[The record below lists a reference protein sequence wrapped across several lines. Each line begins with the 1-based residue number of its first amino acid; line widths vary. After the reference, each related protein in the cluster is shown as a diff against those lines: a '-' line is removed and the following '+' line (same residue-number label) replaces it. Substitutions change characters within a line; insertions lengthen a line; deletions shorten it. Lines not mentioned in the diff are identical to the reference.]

1 MRVTSEPSGAAPG
14 QTGTLRERFG
24 DDVVLIT
31 GFPGARAQALLQ
43 VLLAREPEISVW
55 LVVPPSELEA
65 SARLLTGNAS
75 EHRRLRLIPG
85 EPCAIDLGLSRQT
98 YSELALHVDRWFSL
112 YQTSDLGSGRV
123 LSMRVNLGAAREV
136 AELSKVAERLTHV
149 TVLSSA
155 AVFGSYQ
162 GPVNEDELDV
172 GQSFSSPAAQALAL
186 AEALLRRKLADVP
199 VSIVRSPRV
208 VLPARGAG
216 QGATPKA
223 SALHRL
229 LALVA
234 GAPAD
239 ALLPLP
245 PGSARAIQTIPA
257 DFLAEALYAVS
268 ALGTRG
274 HAYHFADPEPPTL
287 QQVLERAAA
296 HFGKRLELGGGARA
310 LGRLLLSGPTF
321 WLSQQSSRALSEWGP
336 GPDLITRAGDR
347 LLERAGFRAPSL
359 LEYLDEVL
367 LETESLVAASAL
379 EPPVASSPIEV
390 VA

>member
-1 MRVTSEPSGAAPG
+1 VTSEPSGAAPG
-14 QTGTLRERFG
+14 ETGTLRERFG

-31 GFPGARAQALLQ
+31 GFPGARAHALLQ
-43 VLLAREPEISVW
+43 LLLAREPEISIW

-65 SARLLTGNAS
+65 SARLLASNAS
-75 EHRRLRLIPG
+75 EHQRLRLIPG

-98 YSELALHVDRWFSL
+98 YSELAMRVDRWFSL
-112 YQTSDLGSGRV
+112 YQTSDLGCARA
-123 LSMRVNLGAAREV
+123 LSTRVNLGAAREV
-136 AELSKVAERLTHV
+136 AELSKVAERLAHV

-155 AVFGSYQ
+155 AVFGDYQ

-186 AEALLRRKLADVP
+186 AEALLRRKLAEVP
-199 VSIVRSPRV
+199 VSIVRSPRI

-216 QGATPKA
+216 ATPKP

-234 GAPAD
+234 SAPAD
-239 ALLPLP
+239 ASLPLP
-245 PGSARAIQTIPA
+245 PGAGRAVQTVPA

-274 HAYHFADPEPPTL
+274 HSYHFADPEPPSL

-296 HFGKRLELGGGARA
+296 HFGKRFELGGGARA

-321 WLSQQSSRALSEWGP
+321 WLTQQSSRALSEWAA
-336 GPDLITRAGDR
+336 GPDLVTRAGDR
-347 LLERAGFRAPSL
+347 LLERAGLRAPSL

-367 LETESLVAASAL
+367 RETEALVAASAL